1 MYRLTAFNIMNI
13 FSNLRIYAGK
23 WEVKSERSFTQDEIN
38 AVSHAVVVDS
48 TYGSSVQFTMKN
60 GGLTFIP
67 LSQDSSL
74 GIGEEVD
81 LTKAKILTL
90 GKSGEAD
97 IFRVSI

>member
-1 MYRLTAFNIMNI
+1 MNI
-13 FSNLRIYAGK
+13 FSALRVYAGK
-23 WEVKSERSFTQDEIN
+23 WEVKDTRSFTADEIA
-38 AVSHAVVVDS
+38 AVKHAVVVDS

-90 GKSGEAD
+90 SKSGEAD

>member
-1 MYRLTAFNIMNI
+1 
-13 FSNLRIYAGK
+13 
-23 WEVKSERSFTQDEIN
+23 
-38 AVSHAVVVDS
+38 
-48 TYGSSVQFTMKN
+48 MKN

-81 LTKAKILTL
+81 LTKAKVLTL

>member
-1 MYRLTAFNIMNI
+1 MNI
-13 FSNLRIYAGK
+13 FSSLRVYAGK
-23 WEVKSERSFTQDEIN
+23 WEIKSERQFSPEEIA
-38 AVSHAVVVDS
+38 AVSFAVVIDS

-90 GKSGEAD
+90 SKSGEAD
-97 IFRVSI
+97 IFRISI

>member
-1 MYRLTAFNIMNI
+1 MNI
-13 FSNLRIYAGK
+13 FSSLRIYAGK
-23 WEVKSERSFTQDEIN
+23 WEVKSERNFSQDEIN
-38 AVSHAVVVDS
+38 AVSHAVVVS

-90 GKSGEAD
+90 GKSGESD

>member
-1 MYRLTAFNIMNI
+1 MNI
-13 FSNLRIYAGK
+13 FSSLRIYAGK
-23 WEVKSERSFTQDEIN
+23 WEVKSTRAFSQEEID

-48 TYGSSVQFTMKN
+48 TFGASVQFTMKN

-67 LSQDSSL
+67 LSQDASL

-90 GKSGEAD
+90 SKSGEAD
-97 IFRVSI
+97 IFRVYI

>member
-1 MYRLTAFNIMNI
+1 MNI
-13 FSNLRIYAGK
+13 FNNLRIYAGK
-23 WEVKSERSFTQDEIN
+23 WEVKSTRAFTKEEID

>member
-1 MYRLTAFNIMNI
+1 MMNI
-13 FSNLRIYAGK
+13 FSALRVYAGK
-23 WEVKSERSFTQDEIN
+23 WEVKSERDFSKEEIT

-48 TYGSSVQFTMKN
+48 TYGLSVQFTMKN

-81 LTKAKILTL
+81 LTRAKLLTL
-90 GKSGEAD
+90 SKSGEMD

>member
-1 MYRLTAFNIMNI
+1 MNI
-13 FSNLRIYAGK
+13 FSSLRIYAGK
-23 WEVKSERSFTQDEIN
+23 WEVKSERTFSQDEIN

-48 TYGSSVQFTMKN
+48 TYGMSVQFTMKN

>member
-1 MYRLTAFNIMNI
+1 MNI
-13 FSNLRIYAGK
+13 FSALRLYAGK
-23 WEVKSERSFTQDEIN
+23 WEVKSERNFSQDEIN

-90 GKSGEAD
+90 SKSGEPD

>member
-1 MYRLTAFNIMNI
+1 MNI
-13 FSNLRIYAGK
+13 FNSLRIYAGK
-23 WEVKSERSFTQDEIN
+23 WEVKSERNFSQDEIN

-90 GKSGEAD
+90 QSIYLIIWEGYMPSL
-97 IFRVSI
+97 IFLSPH